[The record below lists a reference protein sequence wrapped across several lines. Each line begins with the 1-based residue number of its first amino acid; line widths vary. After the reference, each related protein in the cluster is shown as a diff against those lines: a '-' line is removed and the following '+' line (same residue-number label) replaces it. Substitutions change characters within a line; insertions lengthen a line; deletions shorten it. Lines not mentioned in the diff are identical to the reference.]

1 MADSFLRGL
10 FARSRR
16 ASHRNLQVRQML
28 TLILSRFIRLLVLPL
43 FLSGCMTTPVSSI
56 PKLMRLDF
64 LTMNFEHVR
73 VGLQLPTF
81 LSLRAGDAVMI
92 IRSGIEGVKDRTV
105 ETFELIEEDMSEA
118 DRARFSVKNR
128 AGWGTTVWRIKPED
142 VARLTLLQEKVRRS
156 RIEGPRIRGSTEI
169 EILRVCAAGT
179 LPSGPIYFSTYI
191 KPAENEDYIPMSID
205 ADLVTVFGAAQIA
218 TRVSRCEG

>member
-1 MADSFLRGL
+1 MRRPFILRHSLLG
-10 FARSRR
+10 F
-16 ASHRNLQVRQML
+16 MMTL
-28 TLILSRFIRLLVLPL
+28 TLSRFKTLLILIV
-43 FLSGCMTTPVSSI
+43 FLSGCMTTPISSI

-92 IRSGIEGVKDRTV
+92 IRSATDGVKDKTV
-105 ETFELIEEDMSEA
+105 ETFGLIEEDMSEA
-118 DRARFSVKNR
+118 DRARFKAKNR
-128 AGWGTTVWRIKPED
+128 AGWGTTAWRIKPED
-142 VARLTLLQEKVRRS
+142 VARLTALQEKVRRS

-169 EILRVCAAGT
+169 EILRVCVAGP

-205 ADLVTVFGAAQIA
+205 ADLVKVFGAAQIA
-218 TRVSRCEG
+218 TRASRCEG

>member
-1 MADSFLRGL
+1 MRRPFILRHSLLG
-10 FARSRR
+10 F
-16 ASHRNLQVRQML
+16 MMTL
-28 TLILSRFIRLLVLPL
+28 TLSRFKPLLILIV
-43 FLSGCMTTPVSSI
+43 FLSGCMTTPISSI

-92 IRSGIEGVKDRTV
+92 IRSATDGVKDKTV
-105 ETFELIEEDMSEA
+105 ETFGLIEEDMSEA
-118 DRARFSVKNR
+118 DRARFKAKNR
-128 AGWGTTVWRIKPED
+128 AGWGTTAWRIKPED
-142 VARLTLLQEKVRRS
+142 VARLTALQEKVRHS

-169 EILRVCAAGT
+169 EILRVCVAGT

-205 ADLVTVFGAAQIA
+205 ADLVKVFGAAQIA

>member
-1 MADSFLRGL
+1 MRQPFI
-10 FARSRR
+10 SRH
-16 ASHRNLQVRQML
+16 SLQGFMMTL
-28 TLILSRFIRLLVLPL
+28 TLSRFKPLLILLV
-43 FLSGCMTTPVSSI
+43 FLSGCMTTPISSI

-92 IRSGIEGVKDRTV
+92 IRSTTDGVKDKTV
-105 ETFELIEEDMSEA
+105 ETFGLIEENMAEA
-118 DRARFSVKNR
+118 DRARFNVKHR
-128 AGWGTTVWRIKPED
+128 AGWGTSVWRIKPED
-142 VARLTLLQEKVRRS
+142 IARLTALQEKVRRS

-169 EILRVCAAGT
+169 EILRVCVAGV
-179 LPSGPIYFSTYI
+179 LPSGSIYFSTYI
-191 KPAENEDYIPMSID
+191 RPAENEDYIPMSLD
-205 ADLVTVFGAAQIA
+205 ADLVKVFGAAQIA

>member
-1 MADSFLRGL
+1 MRRPFILRH
-10 FARSRR
+10 S
-16 ASHRNLQVRQML
+16 LQGFMMTL
-28 TLILSRFIRLLVLPL
+28 TLSHFKPLLILIV
-43 FLSGCMTTPVSSI
+43 FLSGCMTTPISSI

-92 IRSGIEGVKDRTV
+92 IRSATDGVKNKTV
-105 ETFELIEEDMSEA
+105 ETFGLIEEDMSEA
-118 DRARFSVKNR
+118 DRARFKAKNR
-128 AGWGTTVWRIKPED
+128 AGWGTTAWRIKPED
-142 VARLTLLQEKVRRS
+142 VARLTALQEKVRHS

-169 EILRVCAAGT
+169 EILRVCVAGT

-205 ADLVTVFGAAQIA
+205 ADLVKVFGAAQIA
-218 TRVSRCEG
+218 TRASRCEG

>member
-1 MADSFLRGL
+1 MASASETWMRQPFI
-10 FARSRR
+10 SRH
-16 ASHRNLQVRQML
+16 SLQGFMMTL
-28 TLILSRFIRLLVLPL
+28 TLSRFKPLLILLV
-43 FLSGCMTTPVSSI
+43 FLSGCMTTPISSI

-92 IRSGIEGVKDRTV
+92 IRSTTNGVKDKTV
-105 ETFELIEEDMSEA
+105 ETFGLIEENMVEA
-118 DRARFSVKNR
+118 DRARFNVKHR
-128 AGWGTTVWRIKPED
+128 AGWGTSVWKIKPED
-142 VARLTLLQEKVRRS
+142 IARLTALQEKVRRS

-169 EILRVCAAGT
+169 EILRVCVAGT

-191 KPAENEDYIPMSID
+191 KPAENEDYIPMSLD
-205 ADLVTVFGAAQIA
+205 ADLVKVFGAAQIA
-218 TRVSRCEG
+218 TRVSRCGG